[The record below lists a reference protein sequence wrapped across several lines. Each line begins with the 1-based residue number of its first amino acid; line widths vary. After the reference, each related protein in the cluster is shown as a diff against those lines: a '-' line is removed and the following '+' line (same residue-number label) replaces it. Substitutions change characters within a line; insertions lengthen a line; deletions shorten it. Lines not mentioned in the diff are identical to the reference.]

1 MLPLCAV
8 AGRCGSVAS
17 ASSEISCSHS
27 QVFDELEAIAPRSTS
42 CASLDDMSGASD
54 HNSPDTGRCTNLLMG
69 QEATLIQN
77 EISKLLLLQVSCF
90 SNETFVQLSKTS
102 HILGTEVY

>member
-8 AGRCGSVAS
+8 TGRCGSAAS

-42 CASLDDMSGASD
+42 CASLDDMSDASD
-54 HNSPDTGRCTNLLMG
+54 HNSPDTGRRTNLFMG
-69 QEATLIQN
+69 QEAFAGFLFF
-77 EISKLLLLQVSCF
+77 K
-90 SNETFVQLSKTS
+90 SNVCTIVKDSE
-102 HILGTEVY
+102 HILGIEVY

>member
-8 AGRCGSVAS
+8 AGRCSSAAS

-42 CASLDDMSGASD
+42 CASLDDMSDASD
-54 HNSPDTGRCTNLLMG
+54 HNSPDTGRRTNLLIG

-77 EISKLLLLQVSCF
+77 EISTVLLLQVACF
-90 SNETFVQLSKTS
+90 SNETTLNIF
-102 HILGTEVY
+102 